1 LSDAIPPA
9 NRQNLVNPNGE
20 TYPVGVYIS
29 NYAASFAAQYLGAAI
44 IEEVLGYNTVL
55 NTDALGSGSVAGYYS
70 VTGCRDPNN
79 VADRGCMQGVT
90 YYHVHFESWYGYP
103 SDWAN
108 IRKAYPSMAPK
119 NLGSMGY
126 DGFTS
131 IYIPKPIQE
140 QAYAT
145 EGLALQYYRSYNSSW
160 HDPAKYFGL
169 ISSVDTSKLM
179 PCTASVM
186 SDDAA
191 MRRHVQFTN
200 DQDGVVI
207 SNDDAM
213 MVFGGWL
220 QVAER
225 IHLDASG
232 SSQEVLVGEQ
242 KSRCRNT
249 WRGTCLEESELQH
262 HGVTMSRCLSQA
274 R

>member
-1 LSDAIPPA
+1 M
-9 NRQNLVNPNGE
+9 
-20 TYPVGVYIS
+20 
-29 NYAASFAAQYLGAAI
+29 LGM
-44 IEEVLGYNTVL
+44 LRTVE
-55 NTDALGSGSVAGYYS
+55 
-70 VTGCRDPNN
+70 
-79 VADRGCMQGVT
+79 VT

-131 IYIPKPIQE
+131 MYLPKPIQE
-140 QAYAT
+140 RAYAT

-200 DQDGVVI
+200 DQNGVVI
-207 SNDDAM
+207 SND
-213 MVFGGWL
+213 
-220 QVAER
+220 
-225 IHLDASG
+225 
-232 SSQEVLVGEQ
+232 
-242 KSRCRNT
+242 T
-249 WRGTCLEESELQH
+249 WRGVDW
-262 HGVTMSRCLSQA
+262 HGVSIYLYVFALASGFQHADSWGSSSLCNMYN
-274 R
+274 